1 VSYGQMK
8 LIVCALENSIHDMSL
23 RFFKRGV

>member
-1 VSYGQMK
+1 MK